1 MCSLGSGSVLAFGD
15 YDVLS
20 SRPTDS
26 TGTIIFRCGNR
37 DKDIR
42 ISLDRGNGS
51 SYTTRRLTKGNEQL
65 FYNIYLDAARTVIWG
80 DGTNGSGVYFN
91 HNPQPNNEDI
101 LLPVYGRIFPGQ
113 SASSGTYTDSITITL
128 NY

>member
-1 MCSLGSGSVLAFGD
+1 MLSFGE

-42 ISLDRGNGS
+42 ISLDRGDGS
-51 SYTTRRLTKGNEQL
+51 SYTTRRMTKGNEQL
-65 FYNIYLDAARTVIWG
+65 FYNMYLDAARTVIWG

-91 HNPQPNNEDI
+91 HNPQPNNQDI
-101 LLPVYGRIFPGQ
+101 VVPVYGRIYPGQ
-113 SASSGTYTDSITITL
+113 SVSSGTYTDGITITL
-128 NY
+128 DY